1 MKILPVLSIC
11 AACFAGTTEAATL
24 SLGGLSG
31 IVDQTVVALPEATLT
46 SPGRFFFDGA
56 SDILGSF
63 CALQAD
69 AFSCAEDLTITFS
82 SVVSNLFLQVSNYD
96 DGDFVALSIFGLGDS
111 LIGSVDLTG
120 DVLSLDLS
128 GLGGITRL
136 FFDDISIGDGNGV
149 AYSDF
154 SFDQMAAVPL
164 PASLPLL
171 AAGIGLLAVARRRHR
186 KS

>member
-31 IVDQTVVALPEATLT
+31 TVNQSVVVLPEATLT
-46 SPGRFFFDGA
+46 SSGRFFFDGA
-56 SDILGSF
+56 SDVPDSF
-63 CALQAD
+63 CALRAD
-69 AFSCAEDLTITFS
+69 AFRCEADLTIAFS
-82 SVVSNLFLQVSNYD
+82 SVVSNLFLQVSGYD
-96 DGDFVALSIFGLGDS
+96 GGDFVALDIFGLGDA
-111 LIGSVDLTG
+111 LLGTVDLTG

-128 GLGGITRL
+128 SFGSITRL
-136 FFDDISIGDGNGV
+136 FFDDSSTGAGF

-154 SFDQMAAVPL
+154 SFDQTAAVPL

-171 AAGIGLLAVARRRHR
+171 AAGMGLLAVARRRSR